1 MASVGQN
8 EKSMG
13 WLMVGCGAFLS
24 IGLSAMYF
32 IALLDGGEEA
42 FWSCSR
48 LCGLYNYLTSL
59 MGVTGLKLAVAV
71 GLISVSLGSVV
82 FGIRLL
88 TGRAKLDSGRS
99 K

>member
-8 EKSMG
+8 ERSMG
-13 WLMVGCGAFLS
+13 WLMVGCGTFLP

-32 IALLDGGEEA
+32 IALLDGSEDD

-48 LCGLYNYLTSL
+48 MCGLYNYLTSL
-59 MGVTGLKLAVAV
+59 LGITGLKLAIAV
-71 GLISVSLGSVV
+71 GLISVALGSVV

-88 TGRAKLDSGRS
+88 TGRAKLNS
-99 K
+99 

>member
-8 EKSMG
+8 EKSVG

-24 IGLSAMYF
+24 IGLSAMY
-32 IALLDGGEEA
+32 ILALLDGREEG

-48 LCGLYNYLTSL
+48 MCGLYTYLTSL
-59 MGVTGLKLAVAV
+59 LGVTGLKLVIAV
-71 GLISVSLGSVV
+71 GLISVSLGCVV

-88 TGRAKLDSGRS
+88 TGRAKLDS
-99 K
+99 